1 MRLRAN
7 RALSGF
13 RRSCGTTSASRGQ
26 DALPYAPPHPRTSS
40 RRTRCLRGVPP
51 EARSARRGR
60 TQRFDGRPLYAWRGI
75 GRTTYFEMRA
85 ANAAPLMVSTMQLPG
100 EAGSQYPKMKYH
112 WTKDPAIVNN
122 ADDGAAL
129 GGGWAD
135 TPAAFAPY
143 SGPRPPRT
151 ADQKAIKW
159 VDDWPVP
166 AVMSD
171 HRQGIKIELLR
182 VDVAFWKSPDTPDAH
197 HTAMRQAFEGVA
209 MVLFAAGILTEN
221 LLRNEI
227 PQLVW
232 DSAIAAGWWRC
243 ASETPQNIFPERVGH
258 YWVWRDDRT
267 DWHRL
272 FHDETEEWVVR
283 LPVISKAGV
292 APNLG
297 ARLDAACDS
306 AMISHQEQG
315 ARIGIGRSTY
325 FEVKA
330 GRGGKQARRR
340 AEEYLRTLQ
349 TTPKPD

>member
-1 MRLRAN
+1 MRVKA
-7 RALSGF
+7 GQ
-13 RRSCGTTSASRGQ
+13 RGSPLADSMQPQ
-26 DALPYAPPHPRTSS
+26 DKPNL
-40 RRTRCLRGVPP
+40 
-51 EARSARRGR
+51 
-60 TQRFDGRPLYAWRGI
+60 
-75 GRTTYFEMRA
+75 
-85 ANAAPLMVSTMQLPG
+85 
-100 EAGSQYPKMKYH
+100 QYPKMKYH
-112 WTKDPAIVNN
+112 WIQNPVIVNN
-122 ADDGAAL
+122 ADEGTAL
-129 GGGWAD
+129 GGGGAD

-182 VDVAFWKSPDTPDAH
+182 ADAAFWKSPETSDAH
-197 HTAMRQAFEGVA
+197 LATMRQAFEGVV
-209 MVLFAAGILTEN
+209 MVLFVAGVLTES

-243 ASETPQNIFPERVGH
+243 ASETSQNIFPERVGH

-267 DWHRL
+267 DWQQL
-272 FHDETEEWVVR
+272 FRDKTEEWVVR
-283 LPVISKAGV
+283 LPAAPAKAV
-292 APNLG
+292 VVPDLG

-306 AMISHQEQG
+306 AMISHQEQ
-315 ARIGIGRSTY
+315 ASRMGIGRSTY